1 MDNNLSHQDTI
12 NTLKEIK
19 SQLINVYSNLKIDE
33 KHYLKLS
40 IEHLKVSIERLEKE
54 ENKTKWQINQ

>member
-1 MDNNLSHQDTI
+1 MDKNLSHQDTI

-19 SQLINVYSNLKIDE
+19 SRLINVYSNLKIDE
-33 KHYLKLS
+33 KHY
-40 IEHLKVSIERLEKE
+40 LKVSIERLEKE

>member
-19 SQLINVYSNLKIDE
+19 SRLINVYSNLKIDK

-40 IEHLKVSIERLEKE
+40 IEHLKVSI
-54 ENKTKWQINQ
+54 